1 MTSRNWWQDCCRIL
15 YHELLILSKSCECH
29 VTLTMPLSQILVNLL
44 RASQILTFESPA
56 GIKGNLIRTFAT
68 VPVTRMCREP
78 HERAWLP
85 VVMVTHYCRRS
96 SDMHLWVGLRSE
108 SLSPSLSLFVFVS
121 VSVSFLPLP
130 LPIPPSLFLPIP
142 PSLTLSLPPPLSLSL
157 SLSLSSLL
165 LLLLLLACDTWL
177 DTVAQGRTN
186 PPPDKIPWSTFRTIS
201 PYMEDVLITLLI
213 SYVTPTHLINNCYQ
227 LTAHT

>member
-1 MTSRNWWQDCCRIL
+1 M
-15 YHELLILSKSCECH
+15 
-29 VTLTMPLSQILVNLL
+29 TLTTPLSQILVNLL

-56 GIKGNLIRTFAT
+56 GIKGNLIRTFTT

-96 SDMHLWVGLRSE
+96 SDMHLWVGIRSE
-108 SLSPSLSLFVFVS
+108 PLSLSFSFCLCVCLCLFS
-121 VSVSFLPLP
+121 LPLP
-130 LPIPPSLFLPIP
+130 LPIPPSLFLP
-142 PSLTLSLPPPLSLSL
+142 PSFPLSL

-165 LLLLLLACDTWL
+165 LLLLLLVCDTLL

-213 SYVTPTHLINNCYQ
+213 RYVTPTHLINNCYPHLIINQ
-227 LTAHT
+227 FPPTLLITIKCNY

>member
-1 MTSRNWWQDCCRIL
+1 MTSRNWWQDCCKIL
-15 YHELLILSKSCECH
+15 YHELLILSKSRECH
-29 VTLTMPLSQILVNLL
+29 VTLTTPLSQIPFNLL

-56 GIKGNLIRTFAT
+56 GIKGNLIRTFTT

-78 HERAWLP
+78 HKRACLP
-85 VVMVTHYCRRS
+85 VVIVTHYCRRS

-121 VSVSFLPLP
+121 VSVSFLSLPLP
-130 LPIPPSLFLPIP
+130 LPIPPSLP
-142 PSLTLSLPPPLSLSL
+142 PSLSL

-165 LLLLLLACDTWL
+165 LLLILLLLLLLVCDTLL

-201 PYMEDVLITLLI
+201 PYMEDVLITILI
-213 SYVTPTHLINNCYQ
+213 R
-227 LTAHT
+227 

>member
-1 MTSRNWWQDCCRIL
+1 
-15 YHELLILSKSCECH
+15 
-29 VTLTMPLSQILVNLL
+29 MPLSQIPVNLL
-44 RASQILTFESPA
+44 RVSQILMFESPA
-56 GIKGNLIRTFAT
+56 GIKGNLIRTFTT
-68 VPVTRMCREP
+68 VPVTGMCREP

-130 LPIPPSLFLPIP
+130 LPIPPSLFLP
-142 PSLTLSLPPPLSLSL
+142 PSFPLSL

-165 LLLLLLACDTWL
+165 LLLVCDTWL

-201 PYMEDVLITLLI
+201 PYMEDRLITLLI
-213 SYVTPTHLINNCYQ
+213 RYVMPTHLINNYYQ
-227 LTAHT
+227 LIAHT

>member
-1 MTSRNWWQDCCRIL
+1 M
-15 YHELLILSKSCECH
+15 
-29 VTLTMPLSQILVNLL
+29 TLTTPLSQIPVNLL
-44 RASQILTFESPA
+44 RVSQILMFESPA
-56 GIKGNLIRTFAT
+56 GIKGNLIRTFTT

-108 SLSPSLSLFVFVS
+108 SLSLFVFVS
-121 VSVSFLPLP
+121 VSVSFSLSSSPSPYPSLPLS
-130 LPIPPSLFLPIP
+130 PSFP
-142 PSLTLSLPPPLSLSL
+142 L

-165 LLLLLLACDTWL
+165 LLLLLLLVCDTWL
-177 DTVAQGRTN
+177 NTVAQGRTN

-201 PYMEDVLITLLI
+201 PYMEDVLITILI
-213 SYVTPTHLINNCYQ
+213 RYVTPTHLINNCYQ

>member
-1 MTSRNWWQDCCRIL
+1 M
-15 YHELLILSKSCECH
+15 
-29 VTLTMPLSQILVNLL
+29 TLTTPLSQIPVNLL

-56 GIKGNLIRTFAT
+56 GIKGNLIRTFTT

-108 SLSPSLSLFVFVS
+108 SLSLSLSL
-121 VSVSFLPLP
+121 SF
-130 LPIPPSLFLPIP
+130 SLCLCVCLCLFF
-142 PSLTLSLPPPLSLSL
+142 SLSLPLSLPLSL

-165 LLLLLLACDTWL
+165 LLLLLL
-177 DTVAQGRTN
+177 
-186 PPPDKIPWSTFRTIS
+186 
-201 PYMEDVLITLLI
+201 LLLFTR
-213 SYVTPTHLINNCYQ
+213 Y
-227 LTAHT
+227 

>member
-1 MTSRNWWQDCCRIL
+1 M
-15 YHELLILSKSCECH
+15 
-29 VTLTMPLSQILVNLL
+29 TLTTPLSQILFNLL
-44 RASQILTFESPA
+44 RASQILTFESPT
-56 GIKGNLIRTFAT
+56 GIKGNLIRTFTT

-121 VSVSFLPLP
+121 VSVSSLSLPLP
-130 LPIPPSLFLPIP
+130 LPIPPSLFLP
-142 PSLTLSLPPPLSLSL
+142 PSFPLSL

-165 LLLLLLACDTWL
+165 LLLLLLLVCDTWL

-186 PPPDKIPWSTFRTIS
+186 PPPDMIPWSTFRTIS
-201 PYMEDVLITLLI
+201 PYMEDGLIAILI
-213 SYVTPTHLINNCYQ
+213 RYVTPTHLINNCYK

>member
-1 MTSRNWWQDCCRIL
+1 MTSRNWWQNCCKIL
-15 YHELLILSKSCECH
+15 YHELLILSKSRECH

-56 GIKGNLIRTFAT
+56 GIKGNLIRTFTT

-108 SLSPSLSLFVFVS
+108 SLSLFLFLSLCLSLSLFS
-121 VSVSFLPLP
+121 
-130 LPIPPSLFLPIP
+130 
-142 PSLTLSLPPPLSLSL
+142 LSLSL
-157 SLSLSSLL
+157 SLSLPPSFSL
-165 LLLLLLACDTWL
+165 
-177 DTVAQGRTN
+177 
-186 PPPDKIPWSTFRTIS
+186 PPSLSLSLSLFLS
-201 PYMEDVLITLLI
+201 LHY
-213 SYVTPTHLINNCYQ
+213 YYYYYYY
-227 LTAHT
+227 

>member
-1 MTSRNWWQDCCRIL
+1 MTSRNWWQDCCKIL
-15 YHELLILSKSCECH
+15 YHELLILSKSRECH
-29 VTLTMPLSQILVNLL
+29 VTLTMPLSQIPVNLL
-44 RASQILTFESPA
+44 RASQMLTFESPA
-56 GIKGNLIRTFAT
+56 GIKGNLIRTFTT

-78 HERAWLP
+78 HERMWLP
-85 VVMVTHYCRRS
+85 VVMVTRYCRRS

-121 VSVSFLPLP
+121 VSVSFLSLLLP
-130 LPIPPSLFLPIP
+130 LPIPPSLP
-142 PSLTLSLPPPLSLSL
+142 PSFPLSL

-165 LLLLLLACDTWL
+165 LLLLLLLVCDTWL

-201 PYMEDVLITLLI
+201 SYMEDELITILI
-213 SYVTPTHLINNCYQ
+213 RYVTPTHLINNCYQ

>member
-1 MTSRNWWQDCCRIL
+1 
-15 YHELLILSKSCECH
+15 
-29 VTLTMPLSQILVNLL
+29 MPLSQIPVNLL

-56 GIKGNLIRTFAT
+56 GIKGNLIRTFT
-68 VPVTRMCREP
+68 IVPVTRMCREP

-130 LPIPPSLFLPIP
+130 LPIPPSLFLP
-142 PSLTLSLPPPLSLSL
+142 PSFPLSL

-165 LLLLLLACDTWL
+165 LLLLLLLLLACDTWL
-177 DTVAQGRTN
+177 NTVAQGRTN

-201 PYMEDVLITLLI
+201 PYMEDGLITILI
-213 SYVTPTHLINNCYQ
+213 RYVTPTHLINNCYQ